1 MVLPFRMHRLPS
13 RRKTSKGAH
22 SNLRPASAFRLM
34 VVGIFLLALIPR
46 VPAQPQTDRVMVV
59 PLERA
64 HAHNDYEHT
73 RPLLDA
79 LDHGFCSVEADIHLV
94 DGELLVAHDLHQT
107 RPGRT
112 LETLYLEPL
121 RQRVQQH
128 HGTVFPHGPAFI
140 LLIDVK
146 SDADAAYAVL
156 RQRLRPYA
164 DILTRF
170 ESGRAIPNAVTAI
183 LSGNRPRQRL
193 LEDPVRYAAYDGR
206 VADLNSRLSPDFMPL
221 VSDNW
226 RSLFGWRGDGPFPD
240 VERQKL
246 QELVDRAHQQGFKIR
261 FWGAPDRPAAW
272 QVLHDAKV
280 DLINTDNLAGLR
292 AFLLESDPGSVISP

>member
-1 MVLPFRMHRLPS
+1 MYRLPS
-13 RRKTSKGAH
+13 CRTPSKGPLLILPPAH
-22 SNLRPASAFRLM
+22 LL
-34 VVGIFLLALIPR
+34 VLGTVLLALTPF
-46 VPAQPQTDRVMVV
+46 ASAHLLAGGSLVV

-107 RPGRT
+107 RSDRT

-121 RQRVQQH
+121 RQRVQRH
-128 HGTVFPHGPAFI
+128 NGKVYPNGPGFI
-140 LLIDVK
+140 LLIDLK
-146 SDADAAYAVL
+146 SDADATYRVL
-156 RQRLRPYA
+156 RQRLREYS

-170 ESGRAIPNAVTAI
+170 ESGRTIPNAVTAI
-183 LSGNRPRQRL
+183 LSGNRPRQLL

-206 VADLNSRLSPDFMPL
+206 VADLDSRHPPAFMPL

-226 RSLFGWRGDGPFPD
+226 RSHFQWRGDGPFSD
-240 VERQKL
+240 IERQKL
-246 QELVDRAHQQGFKIR
+246 HDIVHRAHQQGYLVR

-272 QVLHDAKV
+272 QILQDAGV
-280 DLINTDNLAGLR
+280 NLINTDNLAGLR
-292 AFLLESDPGSVISP
+292 SFLLQSAPASVSPP